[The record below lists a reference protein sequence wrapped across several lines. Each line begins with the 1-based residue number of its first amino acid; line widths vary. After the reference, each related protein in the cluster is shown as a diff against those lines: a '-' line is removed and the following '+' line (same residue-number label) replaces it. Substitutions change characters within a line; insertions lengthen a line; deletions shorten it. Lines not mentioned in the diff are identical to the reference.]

1 MVVLMKRTKCVRAIG
16 LVAIVASCLCST
28 TSLAGQDVRV
38 VEVTAERF
46 SFTPAEVRVKQ
57 GVTIEFRVRS
67 EDTAHG
73 FHILDT
79 DVNGI
84 VPKRGKGVLTIR
96 FQPPQSGKYTFEC
109 SKLCGAG
116 HSFMRGTIAVE

>member
-1 MVVLMKRTKCVRAIG
+1 MGSQLFHACKVMAIAG
-16 LVAIVASCLCST
+16 CCLLGSSGIT
-28 TSLAGQDVRV
+28 GQDVQV
-38 VEVTAERF
+38 VEITAERF
-46 SFTPAEVRVKQ
+46 SFTPSEIRVKA
-57 GVTIEFRVRS
+57 GTTVEFQIRS

-84 VPKRGKGVLTIR
+84 VPKRGRGVLTIR
-96 FQPPQSGKYTFEC
+96 FQPSKSGRYTFEC
-109 SKLCGAG
+109 SHLCGAG